1 MENAVLFVVLAPFDN
16 EQSDLIN
23 RVHLEAQEVDTAI
36 YRYRAK
42 KVMPQF
48 RSDRDHWKCLFT
60 LKLFIF
66 CLLLAIC

>member
-23 RVHLEAQEVDTAI
+23 RVHLEADEVDTAI

-42 KVMPQF
+42 KL
-48 RSDRDHWKCLFT
+48 CLSFVLIVT
-60 LKLFIF
+60 
-66 CLLLAIC
+66 AGSVYSR